1 MSNDQN
7 NKIYDITLRINNFQN
22 KSILKVEETK
32 LNIHTVTES
41 KIDYK
46 EKLKIIKSLFDNVKD
61 ELIAELDLVE
71 KELSIIQAYNE
82 KEINT
87 LEDSTLK
94 DISNLFNFQ

>member
-7 NKIYDITLRINNFQN
+7 NKIYDISLRINNFQN

-61 ELIAELDLVE
+61 ELVAELELVE

-82 KEINT
+82 KEINI
-87 LEDSTLK
+87 LEDNTLS